1 MSRLVN
7 MLQFNA
13 VTTFQT
19 LHVMQCC
26 TNILPIHNNTL
37 FLQIIYF
44 IFVIYSQTCTQ
55 IFGFYVLI
63 PEAS

>member
-7 MLQFNA
+7 RLQFNA

-44 IFVIYSQTCTQ
+44 IFVIIPKLVPKSLR
-55 IFGFYVLI
+55 FYVLI